1 MGDDI
6 IRVVP
11 SFLHGGGTISY
22 INHTSI
28 ILIPKIKKLEN
39 MTQFRPISPC
49 NVLHKIISKI
59 MANRLK
65 SILPLIIL
73 ELKVPLYGID

>member
-6 IRVVP
+6 TRVVP
-11 SFLHGGGTISY
+11 SFLNRGGTILD

-39 MTQFRPISPC
+39 MTQFRPIG
-49 NVLHKIISKI
+49 IIFFLGKFYLVD
-59 MANRLK
+59 AGF
-65 SILPLIIL
+65 P
-73 ELKVPLYGID
+73 LKVGLITPY